1 MAKVADHVRKK
12 HNVQVPTGTIVSYVR
27 SKARQG

>member
-12 HNVQVPTGTIVSYVR
+12 HNVPVTTGTIAAYVR
-27 SKARQG
+27 SKVRQG

>member
-12 HNVQVPTGTIVSYVR
+12 HNVEIPTGTIVSYVK
-27 SKARQG
+27 SKVRQG

>member
-12 HNVQVPTGTIVSYVR
+12 HKVQIPTDTIVNFVR
-27 SKARQG
+27 SKARQS